1 MNFNIIS
8 FIKTKLLYILYICI
22 KKGKEKQLM
31 YSDISFKF
39 QIRLLFY
46 LQLKL

>member
-8 FIKTKLLYILYICI
+8 FIKTKLLYICI